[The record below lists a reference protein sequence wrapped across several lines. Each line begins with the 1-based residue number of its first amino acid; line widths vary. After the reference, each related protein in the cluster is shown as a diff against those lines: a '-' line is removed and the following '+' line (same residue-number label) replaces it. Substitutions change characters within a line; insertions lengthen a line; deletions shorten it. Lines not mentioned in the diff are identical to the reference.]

1 MTVRARSLVAP
12 LAVVAVVGVALLARG
27 HDADPPAGAGGPPAA
42 VVTTDEFCAG
52 FDDLADAQD
61 AHLSAAS
68 PQTVSDLRASADRVV
83 DLAADTAEMSD
94 DARAG
99 VAYVAR
105 VFLGLADDASA
116 QDLVESGGT
125 ATVADERHA
134 DALAEF
140 VTANCV
146 RGLSDAK

>member
-1 MTVRARSLVAP
+1 MHVRSRAVVAP
-12 LAVVAVVGVALLARG
+12 LALVAVVAGAFVARG
-27 HDADPPAGAGGPPAA
+27 HDTTPPPDAEEPPAA
-42 VVTTDEFCAG
+42 VTVDEFCDG
-52 FDDLADAQD
+52 FNDLADAQD
-61 AHLSAAS
+61 AHLGAAS
-68 PQTVSDLRASADRVV
+68 TATVAGLKASAERVV
-83 DLAADTAEMSD
+83 ELATGTSVMSD

-105 VFLGLADDASA
+105 VFLALPDDATA
-116 QDLVESGGT
+116 QDVVDSDET

-146 RGLSDAK
+146 RGLSTAK